1 MTINNINIDE
11 TLKNARIHLAEEK
24 EMPFATKSLMELLL
38 LVISLLVERLNLD
51 SRNSSKPPSQDPNR
65 KKKSKEEK
73 TKNQGE
79 QKGHAG
85 KTLEKVSNLM
95 RR

>member
-1 MTINNINIDE
+1 LTINNINIDE
-11 TLKNARIHLAEEK
+11 TLKSAKEHLAEEK
-24 EMPFATKSLMELLL
+24 EMLFAMKSLMELLL

-65 KKKSKEEK
+65 KKISKEGK
-73 TKNQGE
+73 ANNKGG

-85 KTLEKVSNLM
+85 KT
-95 RR
+95 